1 MRAPVLLVFIGLR
14 AYAQEV
20 GTLAQ
25 GLATQP
31 LAYIAAGGIFVAGFL
46 GRALLAE
53 KDARLAQALDH
64 AKALADARAEG
75 TLLAKQLGD
84 GLDALEKVM
93 DHVTRS

>member
-1 MRAPVLLVFIGLR
+1 MRAALLLPLVATTANAQDIG
-14 AYAQEV
+14 AIAE
-20 GTLAQ
+20 
-25 GLATQP
+25 GLATKP
-31 LAYIAAGGIFVAGFL
+31 VTYMLACALAAGGWLFK
-46 GRALLAE
+46 LLMAE

>member
-1 MRAPVLLVFIGLR
+1 MRAALLLSLVASTANAQDIG
-14 AYAQEV
+14 AIAE
-20 GTLAQ
+20 
-25 GLATQP
+25 GLATKP
-31 LAYIAAGGIFVAGFL
+31 VTYMLALAMGAGAWLFK
-46 GRALLAE
+46 LLMAE